1 MATTPTTPD
10 GPVTILGISALY
22 HDAAAALVVDGEIV
36 AASQQERFSR
46 TKHDPAMPIDAI
58 ADCLAEG
65 AVPTDGITAVA
76 YYDKPLTTF
85 VRVLKSFIAA
95 GPKGVRTFPRAMSE
109 WSKHKLWTSL
119 EIERCIRS
127 LGYAMPEQLLYAE
140 HHISHA
146 AAAFYPSPFERAA
159 ILTMDGVG
167 EWATTSIGVG
177 RGRTVSLIQE
187 QRFPDS
193 LGLLYSA
200 FTAYCGFHV
209 NSGEYKLMGL
219 APYGEPRYVD
229 RILGELVE
237 LTDDGALRMDLRY
250 FDFLAGRRMTNARFD
265 ALFEG
270 PARDPESP
278 ITQRECDLARSI
290 QEVVERAV
298 LAMARTARAT
308 TGESDLV
315 LAGGVALN
323 CVATGKLRAAG
334 VFDDVWVQPAAGDA
348 GSALGCA
355 LWAHHQ
361 VLEHPRTPI
370 RPDAMQ
376 GTYLGPSFAG
386 DDIARDLA
394 LQDRPFER
402 IEDPLARA
410 DRIAGLLAD
419 GKVVAV
425 LQGRMEFGPRALGNR
440 SILADARDPEAQRT
454 LNLRVKQREGFRPFA
469 PAVAAEHAEAWFD
482 LPGPSPYMTFV
493 APVAA
498 DRLVAT
504 PPAGEGG
511 VATMADR
518 LAQVRSEI
526 PAVTHLDGSARV
538 QTVDAEQAP
547 AFHRILDAFHRRTGC
562 PVLVNTSFNI
572 RGEPI
577 VATPQ
582 DAYRCFMSTDLDV
595 LVLED
600 CILHRA
606 DQPPWEGEVVEVA
619 LD

>member
-1 MATTPTTPD
+1 
-10 GPVTILGISALY
+10 
-22 HDAAAALVVDGEIV
+22 
-36 AASQQERFSR
+36 
-46 TKHDPAMPIDAI
+46 
-58 ADCLAEG
+58 
-65 AVPTDGITAVA
+65 
-76 YYDKPLTTF
+76 
-85 VRVLKSFIAA
+85 
-95 GPKGVRTFPRAMSE
+95 
-109 WSKHKLWTSL
+109 
-119 EIERCIRS
+119 
-127 LGYAMPEQLLYAE
+127 
-140 HHISHA
+140 
-146 AAAFYPSPFERAA
+146 
-159 ILTMDGVG
+159 
-167 EWATTSIGVG
+167 
-177 RGRTVSLIQE
+177 
-187 QRFPDS
+187 
-193 LGLLYSA
+193 
-200 FTAYCGFHV
+200 
-209 NSGEYKLMGL
+209 
-219 APYGEPRYVD
+219 
-229 RILGELVE
+229 
-237 LTDDGALRMDLRY
+237 
-250 FDFLAGRRMTNARFD
+250 
-265 ALFEG
+265 
-270 PARDPESP
+270 
-278 ITQRECDLARSI
+278 
-290 QEVVERAV
+290 
-298 LAMARTARAT
+298 
-308 TGESDLV
+308 
-315 LAGGVALN
+315 
-323 CVATGKLRAAG
+323 
-334 VFDDVWVQPAAGDA
+334 
-348 GSALGCA
+348 
-355 LWAHHQ
+355 
-361 VLEHPRTPI
+361 
-370 RPDAMQ
+370 
-376 GTYLGPSFAG
+376 
-386 DDIARDLA
+386 
-394 LQDRPFER
+394 
-402 IEDPLARA
+402 
-410 DRIAGLLAD
+410 
-419 GKVVAV
+419 
-425 LQGRMEFGPRALGNR
+425 MEFGPRALGNR